1 MELRHL
7 RYFVAVAEE
16 LHFSRAAQRLLVS
29 QPPLS
34 QQIKDLEREVGTLLL
49 TRTRRRVELTQ
60 AGRTFLKDAKD
71 ILSRVDVAAKS
82 AQRAGQGHEG
92 RVVVGYMAYAAIELL
107 PRALQAFGRQFPQ
120 VEVVP
125 ERMVSIEQ
133 ARALRE
139 KRIDIGLVCTPF
151 PKTGLEIEVVLR
163 EPLVVALAQNH
174 KFARR
179 QRIPLSSLADEPFIF
194 TRRLCDAGYLGQ
206 VTKICRSVGVEMK
219 VREAHD
225 EDAILP
231 MVAAGLGICLV
242 PASARK
248 IRHAGVLFRDLEE
261 CPGRIELA
269 VAWRKQDTSV
279 LVRNF
284 VGLIRNH
291 GQSDQK
297 PACGT

>member
-16 LHFSRAAQRLLVS
+16 LHFSRAAQRLLIS

-34 QQIKDLEREVGTLLL
+34 QQIKDLEREVGTMLLM
-49 TRTRRRVELTQ
+49 RTRRRVELTE
-60 AGRTFLKDAKD
+60 AGRAFLKDAKD
-71 ILSRVDVAAKS
+71 ILSRVEVATKS
-82 AQRAGQGHEG
+82 AQRAAQGHEG
-92 RVVVGYMAYAAIELL
+92 RLVVGYMAFAAIELL
-107 PRALQAFGRQFPQ
+107 PRALQAFGRQFPH

-163 EPLVVALAQNH
+163 EPLVVVLPRNH
-174 KFARR
+174 KFARL
-179 QRIPLSSLADEPFIF
+179 QRIPLRSLAGEILIF
-194 TRRLCDAGYLGQ
+194 TCRVSDAAYLAQ
-206 VTKICRSVGVEMK
+206 ITKICRFVGVEMI

-242 PASARK
+242 PTSARTL
-248 IRHAGVLFRDLEE
+248 RHDGVLFRELAD
-261 CPGRIELA
+261 CQGQIELA
-269 VAWRKQDTSV
+269 VAWRKQDTSA

-284 VGLIRNH
+284 VRLIR
-291 GQSDQK
+291 G
-297 PACGT
+297 